1 MLKNKFKMIVTLFTI
16 IALISSFAVIVRATD
31 NEPVVT
37 SDDSNVM
44 PIDSDTEPTNPN
56 ARNEDETQ
64 NTENDEHNHTEDN
77 NILYEDLYL
86 FDNNVT
92 MDKIVDGNVYIFGD
106 KVKVTGKVNGN
117 LFIFANEITFA
128 SPYDENDTEHSEEN
142 YSYVTGSIYA
152 CANKIEFNAIARDIY
167 IACNDFNMSYE
178 SYILRDVRIAAS
190 NISLRGY
197 ITRDAH
203 LYGNSFDFGT
213 KNENEEENNSA
224 LICGDLHY
232 YATSEISIPEGVVI
246 GETSFT
252 KFDNSDDVKTVG
264 DYLMDLLSAI
274 IYTLVIYL
282 VFIWLAPKFFDNTS
296 ELLKTSSLPI
306 FGIGTLILIVVPIV
320 AFILLCLSLVSVSFT
335 LATVYGLLLAISFT
349 VVSGSLTYL
358 LKDKLG
364 FADKKLLLLLIT
376 TIVLWGLKQIPF
388 VGVIFTLAI
397 SIFGLGLI
405 IRKVCFKNKV
415 SE

>member
-16 IALISSFAVIVRATD
+16 IALISSFAVIVKATD
-31 NEPVVT
+31 SEPVVT

-44 PIDSDTEPTNPN
+44 PIDSNTEPTNPDN
-56 ARNEDETQ
+56 KDNS
-64 NTENDEHNHTEDN
+64 TENTDN

-86 FDNNVT
+86 IDNNVT

-106 KVKVTGKVNGN
+106 KVKITGKVNGN

-142 YSYVTGSIYA
+142 YSYVTGSVYA

-167 IACNDFNMSYE
+167 IACNNFNMSYE

-190 NISLRGY
+190 NIALRGY

-203 LYGNSFDFGT
+203 LYGDNFDFGI
-213 KNENEEENNSA
+213 KSENEEENNSA

-232 YATSEISIPEGVVI
+232 YTNSEISIPEGVVI

-320 AFILLCLSLVSVSFT
+320 TFILLCLSLVSISIT
-335 LATVYGLLLAISFT
+335 LVTIYCLLIAISFT

-388 VGVIFTLAI
+388 VGPIITLFI

-405 IRKVCFKNKV
+405 VKKVCFKNKI

>member
-16 IALISSFAVIVRATD
+16 IALISSFAVIVKATD
-31 NEPVVT
+31 SEPVVT

-44 PIDSDTEPTNPN
+44 PIDSNTEPTNPDN
-56 ARNEDETQ
+56 QDNS
-64 NTENDEHNHTEDN
+64 TENTDN

-86 FDNNVT
+86 IDNNVT

-106 KVKVTGKVNGN
+106 KVKITGKVNGN

-142 YSYVTGSIYA
+142 YSYVTGSVYA

-167 IACNDFNMSYE
+167 IACNNFNMSYE

-190 NISLRGY
+190 NIALRGY
-197 ITRDAH
+197 ITRDAY
-203 LYGNSFDFGT
+203 LYGDNFDFGI
-213 KNENEEENNSA
+213 KSENEEENNSA

-232 YATSEISIPEGVVI
+232 YTNSEISIPEGVVI

-252 KFDNSDDVKTVG
+252 KFADSDDSSKTVG
-264 DYLMDLLSAI
+264 DYLMNLLSAI

-282 VFIWLAPKFFDNTS
+282 VFIWLAPEFFEKTS

-320 AFILLCLSLVSVSFT
+320 TFILLCLSLVSISIT

-349 VVSGSLTYL
+349 IVSGSLTYL

-376 TIVLWGLKQIPF
+376 TIILWGLKQIPF
-388 VGVIFTLAI
+388 VGPIITIFI
-397 SIFGLGLI
+397 SIFGIGLI
-405 IRKVCFKNKV
+405 IKKVCFKNKV